1 MPERRRRPAAALR
14 AGLLL
19 AALLVTGC
27 YGVDYRFLAVGGGGT
42 PVAQRCGSMPFRIN
56 PHGADAEWQLVA
68 VVRAVQRLEAT
79 TGVDWRFD
87 GYTGERIATGFDPRL
102 DGGRVLIEFT
112 SFDAPG
118 TPSAYGHPKPSGVGD
133 RYLGGYVYLWPSR
146 IRGLSSTQLR
156 ALVEH
161 ELGHVWGLDHP
172 SAPPE
177 QELMNAAPLR
187 RADYGYGDLA
197 GLRTLTASCRQGG

>member
-1 MPERRRRPAAALR
+1 MPERRRRPAAALS
-14 AGLLL
+14 AGLLR

-187 RADYGYGDLA
+187 RADYGSGDLA
-197 GLRTLTASCRQGG
+197 GLRTLTASRRQGG

>member
-1 MPERRRRPAAALR
+1 
-14 AGLLL
+14 
-19 AALLVTGC
+19 
-27 YGVDYRFLAVGGGGT
+27 
-42 PVAQRCGSMPFRIN
+42 MPFRIN

-187 RADYGYGDLA
+187 RADYGSGDSE
-197 GLRTLTASCRQGG
+197 LRTLTASVGKGLTPPRSADRDNAGEVPVAPAPAERLSVWVRRRRRGLARSW

>member
-1 MPERRRRPAAALR
+1 MPEPRRRLAAASR

-27 YGVDYRFLAVGGGGT
+27 YGVDYRFLAVDGGGT

-118 TPSAYGHPKPSGVGD
+118 TPSAYGHPKPSGVATATSAATSTSG
-133 RYLGGYVYLWPSR
+133 RPGSGASRPPNSGPS
-146 IRGLSSTQLR
+146 SSTS
-156 ALVEH
+156 
-161 ELGHVWGLDHP
+161 
-172 SAPPE
+172 SA
-177 QELMNAAPLR
+177 MCGAWTTRVR
-187 RADYGYGDLA
+187 R
-197 GLRTLTASCRQGG
+197 RSRSS